1 MDVKF
6 GSVSIS
12 ELGRL
17 VSSKLRENGITTK
30 SDLFVYVNED
40 DFKKIDEDL
49 FYRNKKDDSE
59 KFVPS
64 DGEII
69 VNFELVNIVIKKV

>member
-12 ELGRL
+12 EIGRL